1 MVRVGNFQ
9 DYKICYKERLVG
21 VGSCK
26 IWFELPYNGECT
38 SRLYI
43 PILKGGLMP
52 SCTGKADGIYRF
64 DHSSLEQSSYNFRDY
79 FEIGRVCD
87 AYYKCNVGT
96 ITIVKC
102 ANGTVFHMDSG
113 ACKPGNSSLPN
124 SCQLYCNPEKTGIEP
139 FPVNVEECPYPLQF
153 SETTGRCENFDEV
166 YCGSRKEE
174 KYICMC

>member
-21 VGSCK
+21 VSSC
-26 IWFELPYNGECT
+26 W
-38 SRLYI
+38 
-43 PILKGGLMP
+43 
-52 SCTGKADGIYRF
+52 KADGIYRF

-124 SCQLYCNPEKTGIEP
+124 SCQLYCNTEKTGIEP

-174 KYICMC
+174 KYICMCWFSKLEFTYIVDFYYR